1 MRHLSLIALAA
12 VLTLSACHSLPDDVL
27 SEGEMVDL
35 LVDVYKGEAIVEA
48 NGRAYKDD
56 SSKAVIKQSIFAK
69 HGVTQAQYD
78 ASMAYYSHH
87 SSEYIDIY
95 DEVITRL
102 EDEEYRLKH
111 AGASAVRSASKRKE
125 TRTYPSTG
133 DSADIWDKEQV
144 YTFQRQYGTSVLRFD
159 YTTKADDRKGDR
171 YRFSFRLYNATSP
184 VTAWLG
190 VDYPDGSASY
200 VYRNKAAEG
209 ENAIELQADSTKR
222 IRRVYGYITA
232 TPTAREAI
240 FVDSIILLRT
250 RLDSVAYSS
259 YRIQKW
265 TGPSRLAVSAEDE
278 DDNTELYADT
288 ISAKTPKVVLP
299 RR

>member
-1 MRHLSLIALAA
+1 MRRLPLVVLVAA
-12 VLTLSACHSLPDDVL
+12 LTLSACHSLPEDVL

-48 NGRAYKDD
+48 NGRAYRDD

-78 ASMAYYSHH
+78 SSMVYYSHH

-95 DEVITRL
+95 DEVIARL

-111 AGASAVRSASKRKE
+111 AGASAVRSASQRKVV
-125 TRTYPSTG
+125 RTYPSSG

-144 YTFQRQYGTSVLRFD
+144 YTFQHQYGTSVLRFD
-159 YTTKADDRKGDR
+159 YITKADDRKGDR

-209 ENAIELQADSTKR
+209 ENSIELQADSTKR

-232 TPTAREAI
+232 SPATREAI
-240 FVDSIILLRT
+240 FVDSIMLLRT
-250 RLDSVAYSS
+250 RLDSIAYSS

-265 TGPSRLAVSAEDE
+265 TGPSRLAASTEEDAVE
-278 DDNTELYADT
+278 QDT
-288 ISAKTPKVVLP
+288 VISAKTKTP
-299 RR
+299 RATKPRL